1 MKDFC
6 FFFFFFSCFLFA
18 QNCKIQLHSKHTNT
32 QSAHYTSYEF
42 TSRESHIEVLCSLS
56 SYIHSSNS
64 ITQMSDFIQ

>member
-32 QSAHYTSYEF
+32 QSARY
-42 TSRESHIEVLCSLS
+42 TSRESHDKVLCSLS